1 MKNVLFL
8 LLFLCGSA
16 LFAQVKGDG
25 NIVTRNL
32 KMANLETLIVGLYA
46 EVTVDMA
53 AAPGLTVTTD
63 ENLLPLL
70 NLKVTD
76 GKLDLQQ
83 LEWIKASQPIV
94 ITIGAPGLLRVD
106 NTVHVTT
113 EVRNISGSSF
123 LATAFLGRL
132 NLSGE
137 VEEARLAGESGKIDA
152 RQLKASFINLNLWDD
167 GKILLGQPDKITGI
181 VKNGGKVIYE
191 NGTPQVSISGG
202 GKVIARSEVGQAL
215 RPDARF
221 IKFSV
226 KNNSGRRIQCYVSGP
241 KPDGSRFSYGFPLNP
256 GQVRDKD
263 WSVGSKVFIITKL
276 GVRKLLRKITAE
288 DEGEIVRLFA
298 K

>member
-1 MKNVLFL
+1 MKNFLFL
-8 LLFLCGSA
+8 SFLFCSTV

-32 KMANLETLIVGLYA
+32 ELSNLETIIVGLYA

-53 AAPGLTVTTD
+53 AAPGLTITTD

-70 NLKVTD
+70 NLKVKN
-76 GKLDLQQ
+76 GQLDLQQ
-83 LEWIKASQPIV
+83 LEWIKASQPIA
-94 ITIGAPGLLRVD
+94 ITIGAPGLRRID

-113 EVRNISGSSF
+113 EVKNISGNSF

-137 VEEARLAGESGKIDA
+137 VESVKLAGEAGKIDA
-152 RQLKASFINLNLWDD
+152 RQLKASTVDLNLWDA
-167 GKILLGQPDKITGI
+167 GKILLGQPESIRGI

-191 NGTPQVSISGG
+191 GGSPEIKTSGS
-202 GKVIARSEVGQAL
+202 GKVFARSEADKVK

-221 IKFSV
+221 IKFAV
-226 KNNSGRRIQCYVSGP
+226 KNNSGKRIQCYVSGP

-256 GQVRDKD
+256 GQTRDKD
-263 WSVGSKVFIITKL
+263 WSVGSKVFVVSKL
-276 GVRKLLRKITAE
+276 GTRRLLRKITAK
-288 DEGEIVRLFA
+288 DEGQVVRLFA